1 MLQLERDKKNL
12 LVVCVGS
19 EGEIMFK
26 SLANAVRFLSID
38 QVASA
43 NSGHLGMPLGMS
55 DCLTSLFKNILKFD
69 PENPTWPDRDRFVLS
84 GGHGSA
90 ALYSLLHLTGY
101 KDFPMKELKN
111 FRKLG
116 SKTSGHPE
124 YCPKSG
130 IEITTGPLGQG
141 IANAVGMAIEE
152 RLLNARLG
160 NNCINHYV
168 YVVAGEGD
176 LMEGISHESCSL
188 AGSLSLGHLIVL
200 FDKND
205 ITIDGNVSITY
216 NDNVKKRFESYGWD
230 IQETDGYDE
239 DQITKAIQK
248 AKDSPKPSIVICN
261 TKIGYGTP
269 RENLPKAHGGAL
281 TPSEREFACKY
292 FDWNYDP
299 FEIPEY
305 VEKAWKSIGRRN
317 HEICKEWYKNQEKR
331 YLNFDFNIDAE
342 MNKVFRSLK
351 KEYFISRPF
360 VATRNITK
368 NILDKLSEINPL
380 LVSGSCDLGSST
392 GCKSTNMKPI
402 SAKDFSGNY
411 IHYGIREH
419 AMGAII
425 NGISA
430 NKKIKCCGGT
440 FLSFSDYVKPAIRM
454 SALMD
459 IPSIFVFS
467 HDSIGVGED
476 GPTHQPIEQL
486 TMLRSIPNLF
496 VFRPADAIETVECWD
511 LATHNDHPSAMIL
524 TRQEVLSTRF
534 SDKQNLCAKGAYLLN
549 DDSTNNIRLTLIAS
563 GSEVGI
569 ALELKKMLNDAN
581 IRANVVS
588 IPCWE
593 LFDQQSDE
601 YKNHVLGDKLRIG
614 IEASNG
620 FGWEKYLGL
629 DGLFFGVSSFGVSC
643 PGKEA
648 FKHFQLTAKDIFDK
662 ISKLF

>member
-1 MLQLERDKKNL
+1 
-12 LVVCVGS
+12 
-19 EGEIMFK
+19 MFK

-55 DCLTSLFKNILKFD
+55 DCLTALFKNILKFD
-69 PENPTWPDRDRFVLS
+69 PENPTWPNRDRFVLS

-90 ALYSLLHLTGY
+90 ALYALLHLTGY
-101 KDFPMKELKN
+101 KDFPIKELKN

-124 YCPKSG
+124 YCPESG

-160 NNCINHYV
+160 DDCINHYV

-176 LMEGISHESCSL
+176 LMEGISHEACSL
-188 AGSLSLGHLIVL
+188 AGNLSLGRLIVL
-200 FDKND
+200 FDKNN
-205 ITIDGNVSITY
+205 ITIDGNTNITY
-216 NDNVKKRFESYGWD
+216 NDDVKKRFESYGWD
-230 IQETDGYDE
+230 VQETDGYNE
-239 DQITKAIQK
+239 DQITRAIQK
-248 AKDSPKPSIVICN
+248 AKDSQKPSIVICN

-281 TPSEREFACKY
+281 TLSEREFACKY
-292 FDWNYDP
+292 FGWDCKAFD
-299 FEIPEY
+299 IPEY
-305 VEKAWKSIGRRN
+305 IGKAWKAIGRKN
-317 HEICKEWYKNQEKR
+317 HEICEDWYKTQGKR
-331 YLNFDFNIDAE
+331 YTNFDFNLNVE
-342 MNKVFRSLK
+342 MDKVLRSLK

-360 VATRNITK
+360 AATRSISKT
-368 NILDKLSEINPL
+368 ILNRLSEINPL
-380 LVSGSCDLGSST
+380 FISGSCDLGSST
-392 GCKSTNMKPI
+392 GCKGTSMQPI
-402 SAKDFSGNY
+402 SAGDFSGNY

-430 NKKIKCCGGT
+430 GKKIKCCGGT
-440 FLSFSDYVKPAIRM
+440 FLSFSDYMKPAIRM

-486 TMLRSIPNLF
+486 AMLRSIPNLL
-496 VFRPADAIETVECWD
+496 VFRPADATETLECWD
-511 LATHNDHPSAMIL
+511 LAINSDHPSAIIL

-534 SDKQNLCAKGAYLLN
+534 SDKKNLCANGAYLLN
-549 DDSTNNIRLTLIAS
+549 DDGTIKFTIIAS

-569 ALELKKMLNDAN
+569 ALELKKMLNNVN
-581 IRANVVS
+581 ICANVVS

-593 LFDQQSDE
+593 LFDQQSEE
-601 YKNHVLGDKLRIG
+601 YKNHVLGNAVRIG

-620 FGWEKYLGL
+620 FGWEKYLGSN
-629 DGLFFGVSSFGVSC
+629 GLFFGVNSFGVSC

-648 FKHFQLTAKDIFDK
+648 FQYFQLTAKDIFNK
-662 ISKLF
+662 IINLF